1 MKQNKILISYVLTV
15 MFMIVC
21 LAGCKKSPD
30 KLLSEYGS
38 GVVMVV
44 NQYYYKL
51 TLPTGKEWY
60 FTGFDKDGEMEN
72 FTFDQ
77 QEIVKNRAV
86 LTGTGFFVSAD
97 GKILTNRHVATPSI
111 DFADAKH
118 SVRNVFQSFKQM
130 IREEMRQMSNSYD
143 ELESQ
148 KSDCYGYDYY
158 GEMTVD
164 QEKLDEITTQ
174 QHQLS
179 EAYNADAEIWNQ
191 IDNIDV
197 NDIKIEP
204 VYDVYVAYN
213 NTFVTKMTDLVPCVV
228 TSVSKDAEVDLAML
242 QLKDKKTTDGK
253 TVFEASDDDSELKP
267 GEQLYMIGFNAGFS
281 LSNTSQGIKAQI
293 TGGNI
298 SQVSDNNKIMY
309 TIPALPGS
317 SGSPV
322 LDEYGKLVAVNFA
335 GISTTQSFNYGIH
348 LKKVRRF
355 LSEN

>member
-1 MKQNKILISYVLTV
+1 MKNSKILISNVLMV
-15 MFMIVC
+15 MLMIVS
-21 LAGCKKSPD
+21 LVGCKKSPD
-30 KLLSEYGS
+30 ELLSESGS

-44 NQYYYKL
+44 NQFYYKL

-77 QEIVKNRAV
+77 QEIIKNRTT
-86 LTGTGFFVSAD
+86 LTGTGFFVSGD

-111 DFADAKH
+111 DFTDAKH
-118 SVRNVFQSFKQM
+118 SVRNVLTSFKQM

-143 ELESQ
+143 ELEGQ

-158 GEMTVD
+158 GDMTVD
-164 QEKLDEITTQ
+164 QEKLDEISEQ
-174 QHQLS
+174 QQELS
-179 EAYNADAEIWNQ
+179 EAYNADVEIWNQ

-197 NDIKIEP
+197 NDIRIEP

-213 NTFVTKMTDLVPCVV
+213 NTFVTKMSDLVPCVV
-228 TSVSKDAEVDLAML
+228 TSVSKDNDVDLAML
-242 QLKDKKTTDGK
+242 QLKDKKTPEGK
-253 TVFEASDDDSELKP
+253 AVIELGDEDSELKP

-293 TGGNI
+293 TSGNI
-298 SQVSDNNKIMY
+298 SQVADNNKIMY

-322 LDEYGKLVAVNFA
+322 LNEYGKLVAVNFA

-355 LSEN
+355 LAEN